1 MKSVQYCRN
10 LKIRYIS
17 ASTFF
22 HFSAREHPM
31 KQRAI
36 ILLAIVAFLIA
47 ACSTVPITGRR
58 QLSLVSKGEMQ
69 SMSYQQY
76 GEFLKTNK
84 LSTDQKATATVK
96 SVGVRIQRAVETYFT
111 QQGLSDQLS
120 GYQWDFNL
128 VENKDVNAWCMP
140 GGKVVVY
147 TGLLP
152 VTKTDAGLAVVMGHE
167 IAHAV
172 AEHGAERMSQEMLAN
187 LGGTALSVAL
197 QNKPEETRNTWM
209 TVFGAGTQLGV
220 LLPYSRTHESEADHL
235 GLIFMAM
242 AGYDPNEGVTFWQRM
257 SSAKQGQAPPEFMST
272 HPSDETRIA
281 NLKNEL
287 PEALKYYKK
296 KL

>member
-1 MKSVQYCRN
+1 MKR
-10 LKIRYIS
+10 KS
-17 ASTFF
+17 A
-22 HFSAREHPM
+22 
-31 KQRAI
+31 
-36 ILLAIVAFLIA
+36 ILLLIVAFLIA

-76 GEFLKTNK
+76 GDFLKTNK
-84 LSTDQKATATVK
+84 LSTDQKATQMVK
-96 SVGVRIQRAVETYFT
+96 SVGVRIQKAVETYFA
-111 QQGLSDQLS
+111 QQNLSDQLA
-120 GYQWDFNL
+120 GYQWEFNL
-128 VENKDVNAWCMP
+128 VESKDVNAWCMP

-147 TGLLP
+147 TGILP
-152 VTKTDAGLAVVMGHE
+152 VTKTDVGLAVVMGHE

-172 AEHGAERMSQEMLAN
+172 AEHGSERMSQELLAN
-187 LGGTALSVAL
+187 LGGAALSAAL
-197 QNKPEETRNTWM
+197 QSKPEETRNTWM

-242 AGYDPNEGVTFWQRM
+242 AGYNPNEAVTFWQRM
-257 SSAKQGQAPPEFMST
+257 SSSKQGQAPPEFLST

-287 PEALKYYKK
+287 PEALRYYKG